1 MAKLSPHQVSDIWPL
16 LPMQESLILYYES
29 IAKKRDYY
37 GRFCFILSG
46 NLDKAC
52 FDQAWDFVV
61 QRHEMLRVVF
71 RWKETKQP
79 VQLVLQEYERPV
91 QHLDYSEQPAEEKE
105 LIQQLL
111 NRTMIVSPE
120 SSCFQV
126 VLAKLAAGR
135 YAMCIYNHHA
145 VFDGWS
151 LSIVIRDFF
160 RAYSQSFGLD
170 EGVVRERICF

>member
-16 LPMQESLILYYES
+16 LPMQESLLLYSES
-29 IAKKRDYY
+29 IAKNHDYY

-46 NLDKAC
+46 NLDKAR
-52 FDQAWDFVV
+52 FDQAWEIVV

-111 NRTMIVSPE
+111 NQTVIVSPE
-120 SSCFQV
+120 SGCFEA
-126 VLAKLAAGR
+126 VLA
-135 YAMCIYNHHA
+135 
-145 VFDGWS
+145 
-151 LSIVIRDFF
+151 
-160 RAYSQSFGLD
+160 
-170 EGVVRERICF
+170 

>member
-16 LPMQESLILYYES
+16 LPMQESLLLYSES
-29 IAKKRDYY
+29 IAKNRDYY

-145 VFDGWS
+145 VFDGCH
-151 LSIVIRDFF
+151 IRN
-160 RAYSQSFGLD
+160 S
-170 EGVVRERICF
+170 ETE

>member
-1 MAKLSPHQVSDIWPL
+1 
-16 LPMQESLILYYES
+16 
-29 IAKKRDYY
+29 
-37 GRFCFILSG
+37 
-46 NLDKAC
+46 
-52 FDQAWDFVV
+52 
-61 QRHEMLRVVF
+61 MLRVVF

-126 VLAKLAAGR
+126 VLAKLAPDV
-135 YAMCIYNHHA
+135 MQC
-145 VFDGWS
+145 VFTITMPFSTDGVS
-151 LSIVIRDFF
+151 AL
-160 RAYSQSFGLD
+160 
-170 EGVVRERICF
+170 